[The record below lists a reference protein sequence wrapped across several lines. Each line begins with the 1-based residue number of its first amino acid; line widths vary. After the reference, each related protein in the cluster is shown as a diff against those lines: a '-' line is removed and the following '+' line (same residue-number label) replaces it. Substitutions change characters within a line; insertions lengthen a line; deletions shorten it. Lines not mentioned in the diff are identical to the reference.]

1 MRRGERERLKL
12 IELNKEKVKKEGKSC
27 FVGEVGAKT
36 YNQLTRKLKEIY
48 FFYWSGNLFI
58 PSKTTFSSFNKERKS
73 LILISWRMNG
83 IKIIL

>member
-1 MRRGERERLKL
+1 MSL
-12 IELNKEKVKKEGKSC
+12 ICWKDKWIKKEEKSC